1 METASDGE
9 KRRVKGVV
17 EKIVQADGIIGL
29 TFCDDHCFFIRLNSR
44 LAAPRNAA
52 AGVQSRDA
60 ETVEKIIGSIDLA
73 VPSPNGAFFILN
85 RCLCWFG

>member
-9 KRRVKGVV
+9 KRRVNGVV
-17 EKIVQADGIIGL
+17 EKIVQADGII
-29 TFCDDHCFFIRLNSR
+29 
-44 LAAPRNAA
+44 APRNAA